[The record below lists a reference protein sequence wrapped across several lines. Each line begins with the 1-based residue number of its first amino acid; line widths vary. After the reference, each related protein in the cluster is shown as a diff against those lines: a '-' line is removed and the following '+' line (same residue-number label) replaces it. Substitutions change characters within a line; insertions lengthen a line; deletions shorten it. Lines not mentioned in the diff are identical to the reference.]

1 MEDRY
6 ENAVLAYYLLN
17 LLQSHRPNRKTADK
31 VWASMEDEVNALGLH
46 RAAGLK
52 PFLKQIDDSKFES
65 QLLPGLFKKYH
76 APLVR
81 GLEKATTRV
90 NTAQLSQLEK
100 NLRALSGEVDLDSR
114 DSAVLG
120 LFARYRIVPAVEKFC
135 DQLAGEMGHQVF
147 IASILG
153 MRRSDAHRCIRP
165 GSHLREM
172 GLLQGWDGYRST
184 GLDSCAEIPDPITIA
199 LQEADGNIEGFK
211 RYLLGEPCS
220 PELEWEDFFHLAD
233 SIERIAAFLEQSLRK
248 GTEGVNILLYGP
260 PGTGKTE
267 FCKTLAA
274 RLGTDLYTVGE
285 KDGNGREPDRN
296 DRLNALNLTQGLLR
310 RQRNTLLMFDE
321 MEDLFTQ
328 PAFAFRR
335 GKVAG
340 DSKVY
345 TNRLLEK
352 NPVPT
357 LWVINNP
364 HLINE
369 AHIRRMSLALEIKTP
384 PASARK
390 KVLCRI
396 LERHGCTLPDEDIT
410 DLTRQDGIPPAI
422 LDNAVRFAAST
433 GGDAEEVRFA
443 ARSIVKA
450 MAGGVERPEVKK
462 VIGDFNPM
470 LLSADS
476 DLTLLADR
484 LVSGR
489 TQTFSLC
496 LYGPP
501 GTGKTEYVR
510 YLANRMG
517 MEVLVKRAS
526 DIFGM
531 FVGQTEANIARAF
544 AEAKEEEKF
553 LVLDEADSFLADRKG
568 AHRSWEITQV
578 NEMLT
583 WMESH
588 PLPFAC
594 TTNLMDHLDEASLRR
609 FTFKVRF
616 DFMTQG
622 QLAAAFNHFFGLD
635 APVELKTM
643 KNLTPGDFTVVRKKA
658 EVLNILD
665 KPEEIVNFLKAE
677 TNMKRTPIDIRGFG
691 S

>member
-1 MEDRY
+1 E
-6 ENAVLAYYLLN
+6 
-17 LLQSHRPNRKTADK
+17 
-31 VWASMEDEVNALGLH
+31 G
-46 RAAGLK
+46 
-52 PFLKQIDDSKFES
+52 F
-65 QLLPGLFKKYH
+65 
-76 APLVR
+76 
-81 GLEKATTRV
+81 
-90 NTAQLSQLEK
+90 
-100 NLRALSGEVDLDSR
+100 
-114 DSAVLG
+114 
-120 LFARYRIVPAVEKFC
+120 
-135 DQLAGEMGHQVF
+135 
-147 IASILG
+147 
-153 MRRSDAHRCIRP
+153 
-165 GSHLREM
+165 
-172 GLLQGWDGYRST
+172 RST
-184 GLDSCAEIPDPITIA
+184 GLDSCAEIQESITVA
-199 LQEADGNIEGFK
+199 LQEADGTIAGIK
-211 RYLLGEPCS
+211 RYLLGERCM
-220 PELEWEDFFHLAD
+220 PELEWEDFSHLAD

-248 GTEGVNILLYGP
+248 GTEGVNILFYGP

-274 RLGTDLYTVGE
+274 RLGTALYAVGE
-285 KDGNGREPDRN
+285 KDGNGLEPERN
-296 DRLNALNLTQGLLR
+296 DRLNAFNLAQGLFR
-310 RQRNTLLMFDE
+310 RQGNTLLMFDE

-328 PAFAFRR
+328 PTNIFRR

-364 HLINE
+364 NLITD
-369 AHIRRMSLALEIKTP
+369 AHIRRMSLALEFKTP
-384 PASARK
+384 PASARRQ
-390 KVLCRI
+390 VLCRI
-396 LERHGCTLPDEDIT
+396 LSRHGCELPEEDIT
-410 DLTRQDGIPPAI
+410 ALTKQDGIPPAI
-422 LDNAVRFAAST
+422 LDSAVRFAVST

-450 MAGGVERPEVKK
+450 MAGGAERPEVKK

-489 TQTFSLC
+489 TRTFSLC

-517 MEVLVKRAS
+517 MEVLGKRAS

-553 LVLDEADSFLADRKG
+553 LVFDEADSFLADRKG
-568 AHRSWEITQV
+568 AYRSWEISQV

-583 WMESH
+583 WMENH

-609 FTFKVRF
+609 FTFKVKF
-616 DFMTQG
+616 GFMTQDQQG
-622 QLAAAFNHFFGLD
+622 IAFNHFFGIR
-635 APVELKTM
+635 APGNLRKV
-643 KNLTPGDFTVVRKKA
+643 KNLTPGEFVVVRKKA
-658 EVLNILD
+658 EVLGISKDATEL
-665 KPEEIVNFLKAE
+665 VSLLAGE
-677 TNMKRTPIDIRGFG
+677 TEMKKGISPLVGFG
-691 S
+691 N